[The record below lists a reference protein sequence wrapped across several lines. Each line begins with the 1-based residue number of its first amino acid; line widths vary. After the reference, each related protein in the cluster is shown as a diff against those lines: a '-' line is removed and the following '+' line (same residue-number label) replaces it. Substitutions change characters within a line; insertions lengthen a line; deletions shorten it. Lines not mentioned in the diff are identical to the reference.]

1 MIDTP
6 TSRHEIEKPADES
19 AWHKP
24 NLKGDWCNLFLLTLL
39 YSMQGIPFGLSVG
52 LPIIFQSK
60 NIVTYD
66 DQGSISYVLW
76 PYAIRLLWAP
86 IVDSFYVRWI
96 GRRKSWFIP
105 LQYSIGALLLYFANN
120 TDEWLPESGKPNLKM
135 IVCLLFIINL
145 LNTTQDIAVDSWALT
160 MLKKN
165 NVSYGSTCNS
175 IGIGVGM
182 FIGSVCPILLSSEQ
196 FCNRYLRL
204 TPGTGG
210 IISIKNMIFLWGV
223 VFLLITTLVT
233 IFKKEKDTSLEDV
246 KINIFQNYNLIWSL
260 LKLSSMR
267 VFLIAVL
274 TSTIGYSTMDT
285 VVNLKLIDAGVSKD
299 DIMLLTTAMSILRI
313 FLPLPLAKYTGGPK
327 PLSFYLRSAPIR
339 LLWSIPYVLLIY
351 YTPFLI
357 KQNGVVNVPIY
368 YYFILG
374 FIFTI
379 NELLSNIMT
388 ITHLSFFIKISD
400 PRFGGT
406 YLTLLNTARSLS
418 WVIPNT
424 VILKMVDILTFNKC
438 SNDDHGGCSTTDFQ
452 NICNTKP
459 GHNCVTILDGYY
471 IEAAICMVIGFI
483 WYAIFKSHYKILES
497 KNHSHWIV
505 DLKRPISVYL

>member
-6 TSRHEIEKPADES
+6 TTRHEIEKPADDS
-19 AWHKP
+19 TWHKP

-39 YSMQGIPFGLSVG
+39 YTMQGIPFGLSVG

-105 LQYSIGALLLYFANN
+105 LQYLIAALLLYFAYN

-135 IVCLLFIINL
+135 IVCLLLVINL

-165 NVSYGSTCNS
+165 NVSYASTCNC
-175 IGIGVGM
+175 IGIAIGM

-210 IISIKNMIFLWGV
+210 IISIKNIIFLWGV

-233 IFKKEKDTSLEDV
+233 IFKKEKDTRLEDV
-246 KINIFQNYNLIWSL
+246 KINIFQNYKLIWSL

-285 VVNLKLIDAGVSKD
+285 VANLKLIDAGISKD
-299 DIMLLTTAMSILRI
+299 DIMLMSTAMSIFRI

-327 PLSFYLRSAPIR
+327 PLSLYLKCTPIR
-339 LLWSIPYVLLIY
+339 LLWSVPYVLLIY

-357 KQNGVVNVPIY
+357 KNNGVVNVPIY

-374 FIFTI
+374 FIFAI
-379 NELLSNIMT
+379 HELLSDIMI

-406 YLTLLNTARSLS
+406 YLTLLGTARNLS

-438 SNDDHGGCSTTDFQ
+438 SNDDHGSCSTTDLQ
-452 NICNTKP
+452 NICSTKQ

-471 IEAAICMVIGFI
+471 IEAAICMVIGFV
-483 WYAIFKSHYKILES
+483 WYAIFKSHYKILQS

-505 DLKRPISVYL
+505 DVKRPISVYL